1 MSETLAAPAAAVALL
16 GLSTS
21 VLSLL
26 AAHAAAVA
34 EASPRLGLVST
45 GDEGQIL
52 SRHTADSLLFAL
64 ARAPRSQ
71 EHWVDAGSGAGFP
84 GLVLA
89 MCYPATTFTLIDSN
103 TKKAGFLEVTALDL
117 GLSNVKVLPQRM
129 EMVKAEF
136 DVATAR
142 AVDDPRSLLPSLLRL
157 VIPGGDCIVASTGD
171 VSGARVFRTE
181 IPEVDSPGTLSIM
194 SRPFNE

>member
-1 MSETLAAPAAAVALL
+1 MRETLAAPAAVVASL
-16 GLSTS
+16 GLSAS

-45 GDEGQIL
+45 GDEGQIF

-64 ARAPRSQ
+64 ARAPRPQ
-71 EHWVDAGSGAGFP
+71 EHWVDVGSGAGFP

-89 MCYPATTFTLIDSN
+89 MCYSATMFTLIDSN
-103 TKKAGFLEVTALDL
+103 IKKAGFLEVTALDL
-117 GLSNVKVLPQRM
+117 GLSNVKVFPQRL
-129 EMVKAEF
+129 ETVKAEF

-142 AVDDPRSLLPSLLRL
+142 AVDDPRALLPSLLRL
-157 VIPGGDCIVASTGD
+157 VIPGGECIVASTGG
-171 VSGARVFRTE
+171 VPGARAFRAE

-194 SRPFNE
+194 SRPINE